1 MGLMAEEGFCEI
13 GDIACFISS
22 IVFYFGRDPSYPGQ

>member
-1 MGLMAEEGFCEI
+1 MGLMAEKGFCDM

-22 IVFYFGRDPSYPGQ
+22 ISFFFGRDPSYPAQ